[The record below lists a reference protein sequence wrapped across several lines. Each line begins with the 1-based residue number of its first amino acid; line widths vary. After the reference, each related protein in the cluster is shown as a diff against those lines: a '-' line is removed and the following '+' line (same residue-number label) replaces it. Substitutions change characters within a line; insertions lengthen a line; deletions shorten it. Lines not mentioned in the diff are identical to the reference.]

1 MLLKIGKKKI
11 EIVELNK
18 FNEKFKSFK
27 FYLEKI
33 DYGIRI
39 KKKHYN
45 TYFFC
50 QRVDICVTDKNDT
63 IIKLYENVRSE
74 KLKFFLRAK
83 YVYYLPLG
91 TVKNLKLNEKLN
103 LTK

>member
-1 MLLKIGKKKI
+1 MFLKLKNKKI
-11 EIVELNK
+11 EIIELNK
-18 FNEKFKSFK
+18 FNEKFRSFK
-27 FYLEKI
+27 FHLEKI

-39 KKKHYN
+39 KKKHFN

-63 IIKLYENVRSE
+63 IIKLYENIRSE
-74 KLKFFLRAK
+74 KLRFFLRAK

-91 TVKNLKLNEKLN
+91 TVKYLTLNEKLN
-103 LTK
+103 LKK

>member
-1 MLLKIGKKKI
+1 MFLKLKNKRI
-11 EIVELNK
+11 EIIELNK

-27 FYLEKI
+27 FYLNKI

-63 IIKLYENVRSE
+63 VIRLFENIRSE
-74 KLKFFLRAK
+74 KYRFFLRAK

-91 TVKNLKLNEKLN
+91 TVKHLKLNEKLD
-103 LTK
+103 LKK

>member
-1 MLLKIGKKKI
+1 MHLKCGKKRI
-11 EIVELNK
+11 EIIELNK

-27 FYLEKI
+27 FYLETI

-50 QRVDICVTDKNDT
+50 QNVDICVTDKSDN
-63 IIKLYENVRSE
+63 IIKLYQNVRSE
-74 KLKFFLRAK
+74 KIKFFFNAN
-83 YVYYLPLG
+83 YIYYLPLG
-91 TVKNLKLNEKLN
+91 TVKYLQLNTRIDLKK
-103 LTK
+103 

>member
-1 MLLKIGKKKI
+1 MFLKLKNKRI

-27 FYLEKI
+27 FYLNKI

-50 QRVDICVTDKNDT
+50 QRVDICVTDKNNT
-63 IIKLYENVRSE
+63 IIIRYPSR
-74 KLKFFLRAK
+74 
-83 YVYYLPLG
+83 
-91 TVKNLKLNEKLN
+91 
-103 LTK
+103 